1 MSERGRNLVV
11 GIFVLAGLIALGLL
25 IVKFQGAV
33 SYFGGLQDYYIEI
46 EASQTA
52 AVLSG
57 QTVHLNGYPIGNV
70 SSVILADDL
79 DPRKGVIITAS
90 IRQAYSIPEDVD
102 TVSIYQGQIGPPF
115 IDIKV
120 LPTHS
125 AVMMDKTPGE
135 VVGKRFKAHIPVDV
149 FSQIAGLAEDL
160 RPALK
165 TLGPALAR
173 IGTLV
178 DNLNRL
184 LVGAEPGGSESSG
197 ADGTDQV
204 NVRSLAQEFSQ
215 TLSNLNALI
224 GDEQTKKNLKQ
235 SLANLTQAGADASE
249 ALKEL
254 KAFAGQAQQT
264 TSELELHVRD
274 AAQAVISNSEQISE
288 LLQHLNK
295 TVEQIEQGKGT
306 AGKILQDPELYE
318 EVLLATK
325 DLNEAVQTLHNL
337 LKKWNREGVKLKW

>member
-1 MSERGRNLVV
+1 MNERGRNVVV
-11 GIFVLAGLIALGLL
+11 GVFVLTGLIVLALL

-33 SYFGGLQDYYIEI
+33 SYFSGMQDYYIEI

-57 QTVHLNGYPIGNV
+57 QTVHLNGYPIGNI
-70 SSVILADDL
+70 SSVILADD
-79 DPRKGVIITAS
+79 PRQGVIITVS
-90 IRQAYSIPEDVD
+90 IRQAYSIPEDVE
-102 TVSIYQGQIGPPF
+102 TVDIYQGQIGPPF

-125 AVMMDKTPGE
+125 AVMMDKTPGK
-135 VVGKRFKAHIPVDV
+135 VVTRLKAHMPADA
-149 FSQIAGLAEDL
+149 FSQISGLAEEL
-160 RPALK
+160 RPTLK
-165 TLGPALAR
+165 ELGPALAR
-173 IGTLV
+173 IGALAE
-178 DNLNRL
+178 NLNHL
-184 LVGAEPGGSESSG
+184 LVGAEPSESEPSG
-197 ADGTDQV
+197 KDGAGQV
-204 NVRSLAQEFSQ
+204 NLRSLAQQFSQ
-215 TLSNLNALI
+215 TLNNLNALI
-224 GDEQTKKNLKQ
+224 GDEQTKKNFKQ

-254 KAFAGQAQQT
+254 KAFAGQARHA

-288 LLQHLNK
+288 ILQHLNK

-306 AGKILQDPELYE
+306 AGKILHDPQLYE
-318 EVLLATK
+318 EVLSATQ
-325 DLNEAVQTLHNL
+325 DLNQAVQTLHSL